1 MSVTV
6 YRIEH
11 STRFRENH
19 RNIGM
24 GAYSDFFSQRT
35 TMGSK
40 HTFDTHPSIRKDID
54 FASEGTCTDE
64 WYFNNKKYTECFCA
78 CDTLEALNK
87 WFWGFKTH
95 LLEEDFIVVAYEVE
109 SIIDTVSKKQ
119 LMFSANEVISKKIVQ
134 TKLGFVK

>member
-11 STRFRENH
+11 STKFRANH
-19 RNIGM
+19 RNIGF
-24 GAYSDFFSQRT
+24 GAYSDFFTNRHE
-35 TMGSK
+35 MGSK

-64 WYFNNKKYTECFCA
+64 WYSNNEIYEECFCA
-78 CDTLEALNK
+78 CATLGSLNK
-87 WFWGFKTH
+87 WFRGYKTQ
-95 LLEEDFIVVAYEVE
+95 LLKEDFVVVAYEVK

-119 LMFSANEVISKKIVQ
+119 LMFSVNEVISKKIVQ
-134 TKLGFVK
+134 TKLGIVK